1 MKSRISFFN
10 PTVFRKNL
18 TRFAPAWGLYAVLLL
33 MTLLV
38 MSGGTGCA
46 FELTYIAQG
55 LALITFPYGLL
66 VALLIFGDLFNPR
79 MCNALHAMPV
89 RRESLF
95 MTNLLSGLS
104 FSLIPTLL
112 ALVIALGLSGDPDL
126 LNGAISP
133 LVCFA
138 VMNLQF
144 LFFFGTAVLCAFLV
158 GSRVAMTLVYGIIN
172 FASLLIFWFV
182 DTLFTPLLYGLRTP
196 NEPALLLCPV
206 VQMSGCNYIEIHTE
220 LLGVDDRGAQMQD
233 SIVISDGWGYLAICA
248 VIGVVFMALAL
259 VLYRRRKLE
268 CAGDFMA
275 EKAAE
280 PVFLVVYSMAVGCVF
295 QLMWQVFVGIDI
307 PVLAFFGLVVGF
319 FTGLMLLRRTV
330 RVFNLKALG
339 GCAVLVAALGLSL
352 GMTALDPLGI
362 ESWMPE
368 PTEVKSVK
376 LYQYHSLHDSPGN
389 AITLDSTEDIEAI
402 LQVHEAAMELE
413 DAVISTEGWIQLTP
427 KDEKVYIEKLRQFQ
441 FTLEY
446 RLENGV
452 VVRRYY
458 KLWLFMEEAD
468 ILKGFF
474 TSVKCVLGV
483 QESELPQLAQELD
496 YIQLDTY
503 QIYDYQERLSLL
515 QAIAADCKAGTMAQN
530 WVFRGGDD
538 TWETVMDIYCAAN
551 MERLNSGA
559 WYYGPE
565 SFQINIQVF
574 DQNENILNWMK
585 EHNVP
590 TYQYIELGK

>member
-1 MKSRISFFN
+1 MKSRISFFDG
-10 PTVFRKNL
+10 TVFKKNL
-18 TRFAPAWGLYAVLLL
+18 TRFAPVWGLYTVFLLL
-33 MTLLV
+33 SILLIISEPNQFSV
-38 MSGGTGCA
+38 NLSYTAAGYGVISFA
-46 FELTYIAQG
+46 Y
-55 LALITFPYGLL
+55 ALIC
-66 VALLIFGDLFNPR
+66 ALLLFGDLYNPR
-79 MCNALHAMPV
+79 LCNALHAMPV

-95 MTNLLSGLS
+95 VTNIASGLT
-104 FSLIPTLL
+104 FSIGPTLL
-112 ALVIALGLSGDPDL
+112 ALVLSLGLSVSTNVENAL
-126 LNGAISP
+126 LSP
-133 LVCFA
+133 LMCFA
-138 VMNLQF
+138 VMSLQF
-144 LFFFGTAVLCAFLV
+144 LFFFGTAVLCAFLAAN
-158 GSRVAMTLVYGIIN
+158 RFAMALIYGIVN
-172 FASLLIFWFV
+172 FFSFLMFWLV
-182 DTLFTPLLYGLRTP
+182 DTIYTPFLYGLKTLE
-196 NEPALLLCPV
+196 EPFALLCPV
-206 VQMSGCNYIEIHTE
+206 VQMLNSDYIDQNPNYAGFVTYTIT
-220 LLGVDDRGAQMQD
+220 AA
-233 SIVISDGWGYLAICA
+233 DGWGYLGICA
-248 VIGVVFMALAL
+248 AIGVVFMGLAL
-259 VLYRRRKLE
+259 LLYRRRKLE
-268 CAGDFMA
+268 CAGDFLA
-275 EKAAE
+275 EKAGE
-280 PVFLVVYSMAVGCVF
+280 PVFLVIYSLVIGCVF
-295 QLMWQVFVGIDI
+295 HFVWRVFIGDDTPILLFVG
-307 PVLAFFGLVVGF
+307 LVIGF
-319 FTGLMLLRRTV
+319 FTGQMLLRRTV

-339 GCAVLVAALGLSL
+339 GCAVLAAALGLSL

-376 LYQYHSLHDSPGN
+376 LYQYHSLNDSPGN

-402 LQVHEAAMELE
+402 LQVHEAAMALE
-413 DAVISTEGWIQLTP
+413 DAAISTEGWIQLTP

-503 QIYDYQERLSLL
+503 QIYDYQERLGLL